1 MRPTRLQHGMVAGAC
16 MALAMATCLTGC
28 TDGGK
33 TIATCRE
40 GAWRISLEQRTDS
53 LHALLLYVEGELTD
67 SFRLP
72 WPVYRLECGDL
83 TGDGIPEVC
92 VGVVKPTRYHPR
104 EERRLFIF
112 HLFEGR
118 YIRPLWLGSRVGNTL
133 LDFQVCRDSTPAC
146 IHTTEYLGDVKGI
159 RREYFHRGFGL
170 QYRKD
175 LTDTIRTGDLRP

>member
-1 MRPTRLQHGMVAGAC
+1 MPDAPYPLATRHGGEDVRG
-16 MALAMATCLTGC
+16 TCLGILP
-28 TDGGK
+28 DQMYGRGQVHRNMPGGGM
-33 TIATCRE
+33 AH
-40 GAWRISLEQRTDS
+40 Q
-53 LHALLLYVEGELTD
+53 
-67 SFRLP
+67 P
-72 WPVYRLECGDL
+72 DL

-133 LDFQVCRDSTPAC
+133 LDFHVCRDSTPAC
-146 IHTTEYLGDVKGI
+146 IHTTEYLGNGKGI